1 MGALVACA
9 ICMILVSL
17 WNPTRKMVKDMEVS
31 AMERKQHVVLNAD
44 ELVGILRV
52 SRPTV
57 YKYLREGT
65 IPSVK
70 VGRRILIPQKALDD
84 FLNGKPAQ

>member
-1 MGALVACA
+1 
-9 ICMILVSL
+9 
-17 WNPTRKMVKDMEVS
+17 MEQMREHRE
-31 AMERKQHVVLNAD
+31 AAVLNAE
-44 ELVGILRV
+44 ELVPILRV

-70 VGRRILIPQKALDD
+70 VGRRILIPQKALDQ
-84 FLNGKPAQ
+84 FLAGKATLGE